1 MILLKQLLTPLLLPL
16 LIALA
21 VFAGMQTLRFNAAD
35 NRATQAEASTAV
47 MQAAITGME
56 SSIDALDESV
66 KRTEKTYERLATTQ
80 ASLSQSLAKSQKT
93 IEALRHENSAF
104 KTWAD
109 TALPIAAQRLRE
121 RPAITGAEDY
131 LRWLSSR
138 DELPAVGNGTNGQP
152 APAH

>member
-1 MILLKQLLTPLLLPL
+1 MILLKQLLMPLLLPL

-35 NRATQAEASTAV
+35 NRATQAEASNSA

-66 KRTEKTYERLATTQ
+66 KRTEKTYERLAATQ
-80 ASLSQSLAKSQKT
+80 SSLSQSLAKSQKT

-121 RPAITGAEDY
+121 RPAIIGAEDY
-131 LRWLSSR
+131 LHWLSIR
-138 DELPAVGNGTNGQP
+138 DELPAIGNSAGDQP
-152 APAH
+152 EPAH